1 MRIHTHGPFRIASMT
16 SAPGS
21 RTASAPAATIR
32 TTKFWA
38 PLALI
43 GLLLSGCSEP
53 PPPAEEPT
61 GVDLERAWRIA
72 VGEDPLD
79 QTLAQIYAMALNSR
93 ESPTVVVQH
102 EGPAEKLAAALAA
115 EPLTAPGADED
126 EAGSDGAGSEEDQR
140 YEIVLA
146 RTMPLAESL
155 DPEGYAELTAPDEDQ
170 SIGPAA
176 APDDLTE
183 LIREE
188 LESEEYTGAEL
199 FEPTS
204 AVLSQALIITSSTAA
219 QAEISDEA
227 EPGIQELGEFCE
239 ELRIGVR
246 EDLPNPVPLLQEM
259 YECAPAE
266 LTYGSEDDLLQ
277 QLITAELD
285 GVVVTSSHPWV
296 GDHAL
301 VVLSDEARAFPQD
314 QYAPLVSSRI
324 AEEVPEVAQEISQRL
339 TDEALLTLR
348 RLIEGEQGLSPEEA
362 AEYWLVEEQ
371 LIAEPEDWG

>member
-1 MRIHTHGPFRIASMT
+1 M
-16 SAPGS
+16 
-21 RTASAPAATIR
+21 
-32 TTKFWA
+32 
-38 PLALI
+38 
-43 GLLLSGCSEP
+43 
-53 PPPAEEPT
+53 
-61 GVDLERAWRIA
+61 
-72 VGEDPLD
+72 
-79 QTLAQIYAMALNSR
+79 
-93 ESPTVVVQH
+93 
-102 EGPAEKLAAALAA
+102 
-115 EPLTAPGADED
+115 
-126 EAGSDGAGSEEDQR
+126 
-140 YEIVLA
+140 
-146 RTMPLAESL
+146 
-155 DPEGYAELTAPDEDQ
+155 
-170 SIGPAA
+170 
-176 APDDLTE
+176 
-183 LIREE
+183 
-188 LESEEYTGAEL
+188 
-199 FEPTS
+199 
-204 AVLSQALIITSSTAA
+204 
-219 QAEISDEA
+219 
-227 EPGIQELGEFCE
+227 
-239 ELRIGVR
+239 
-246 EDLPNPVPLLQEM
+246 PLLQEM